1 MVPHGQKSHQ
11 KEFSRWDCFSSRN
24 QVPNKFKR
32 LRRMDQKATRQAHDV
47 QSMLFDWNSVD
58 LSELYALMEA
68 TNG

>member
-1 MVPHGQKSHQ
+1 MIPHGQKSHQ

-32 LRRMDQKATRQAHDV
+32 LRRMKQKLVRQGKDV
-47 QSMLFDWNSVD
+47 EVMILRELIASGQLP
-58 LSELYALMEA
+58 SES